1 MRTTFSTDLSLPTQ
15 AIDVLIVGAFETN
28 GQAALTPYALQIDQF
43 VSEALSRS
51 LTSSNFKGKTSQH
64 LMFVSPHPLIKY
76 VILVGLGKK
85 EQLSPLSLQKTGALC
100 AKLVRFLPIKNV
112 LINIDLVGL
121 KQLNN
126 SDIAHMVHGFDLF
139 SYHFDHYKTDRKN
152 LPVDVEHIGAY
163 CSVPQE
169 AEATYKE
176 LCAISSG
183 VMTTRNVVNEPPNV
197 VYPESIVKIAKEKL
211 KHLGV
216 HIDVFDQKDLKKL
229 GCNSMLSVSQGS
241 TKEPQLL
248 VLHWN
253 GTDRNEDPIAI
264 VGKGVTFDSGG
275 INIKP
280 SNGME
285 DMKGDMAGA
294 GVVLGLME
302 SLAMRKAKV
311 NVVGV
316 MGLVENMP
324 SGSAS
329 RPSDVVTSMSGK
341 TIEILNTDAEG
352 RLVLADAMWYVQE
365 KFSPKTVIDLATLT
379 GAIVVSLGHEYA
391 GLFSNSDDLCKKLS
405 EAGESVDEKV
415 WRFPLHEE
423 YAKDVISDIA
433 DVKNVGSGRGAG
445 SITAAEFLKHFV
457 KEGVEW
463 AHIDIAGVEWDKKD
477 RALCPKGATGFGVRL
492 LNAFLKKNYEQ
503 AV

>member
-1 MRTTFSTDLSLPTQ
+1 
-15 AIDVLIVGAFETN
+15 
-28 GQAALTPYALQIDQF
+28 
-43 VSEALSRS
+43 
-51 LTSSNFKGKTSQH
+51 
-64 LMFVSPHPLIKY
+64 
-76 VILVGLGKK
+76 
-85 EQLSPLSLQKTGALC
+85 
-100 AKLVRFLPIKNV
+100 
-112 LINIDLVGL
+112 
-121 KQLNN
+121 
-126 SDIAHMVHGFDLF
+126 
-139 SYHFDHYKTDRKN
+139 
-152 LPVDVEHIGAY
+152 
-163 CSVPQE
+163 
-169 AEATYKE
+169 
-176 LCAISSG
+176 
-183 VMTTRNVVNEPPNV
+183 
-197 VYPESIVKIAKEKL
+197 
-211 KHLGV
+211 
-216 HIDVFDQKDLKKL
+216 
-229 GCNSMLSVSQGS
+229 MLSVSQGS

-253 GTDRNEDPIAI
+253 GTDRDEDPVAI

-285 DMKGDMAGA
+285 EMKGDMAGA

-391 GLFSNSDDLCKKLS
+391 GLFSNSDDLSKQLS

-457 KEGVEW
+457 KDGVSW

-477 RALCPKGATGFGVRL
+477 RPLCPKGATGFGVRL
-492 LNAFLKKNYEQ
+492 LSAFLKKNYEQ
-503 AV
+503 VS